1 MILTETDRA
10 AILEEAGGHEQ
21 KRAAVVDALR
31 AVQRRAGWV
40 SDEGVREVA
49 ALLDMTPEEVDEVAT
64 FYSAIYRRP
73 VGRHVILLCDSV
85 SCWICGASPLRE
97 HLRAVLGIGLGQTT
111 PDGRFTFLP
120 AACLGYCEQAPAM
133 VVDEDVHGNLTPEK
147 LGEILARYP

>member
-1 MILTETDRA
+1 MLSDVDKA
-10 AILEEAGGHEQ
+10 AILAEAAAHEQ

-49 ALLDMTPEEVDEVAT
+49 ALLDLTPEEVDEVAT

-85 SCWICGASPLRE
+85 SCWICGAGPLRG
-97 HLRAVLGIGLGQTT
+97 HLRAALGIDPGQTT
-111 PDGRFTFLP
+111 ADGRFTLLP
-120 AACLGYCEQAPAM
+120 TACLGVCEQAPAM
-133 VVDEDVHGNLTPEK
+133 VVDEDVHGGLTPEK
-147 LGEILARYP
+147 LDSILARYP